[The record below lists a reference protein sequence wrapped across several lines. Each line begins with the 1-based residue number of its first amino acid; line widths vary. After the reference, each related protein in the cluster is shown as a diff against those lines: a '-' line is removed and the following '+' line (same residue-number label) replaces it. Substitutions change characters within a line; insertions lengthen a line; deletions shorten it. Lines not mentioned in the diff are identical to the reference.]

1 MSKGDGNKIELTVVV
16 AGTGTTVETNV
27 NAPLSEVATKA
38 INQTHQAE
46 KDLSRWEMTNAQGG
60 VLQFATKVGDA
71 GLKNGDTVHLNLRA
85 GVTG

>member
-1 MSKGDGNKIELTVVV
+1 MSKIELTVVV
-16 AGTGTTVETNV
+16 TGTPTKVETNL

-38 INQTHQAE
+38 IDQTHQTE

-60 VLQFATKVGDA
+60 QLQFATKVGDA
-71 GLKNGDTVHLNLRA
+71 GLKNGDTVHLNLRT